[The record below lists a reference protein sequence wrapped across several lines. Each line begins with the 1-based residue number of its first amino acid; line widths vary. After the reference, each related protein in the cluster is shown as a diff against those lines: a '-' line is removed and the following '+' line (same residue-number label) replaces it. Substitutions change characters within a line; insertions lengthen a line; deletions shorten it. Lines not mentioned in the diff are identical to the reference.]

1 MQFVAEQ
8 QVVYM
13 KRAEGELNELEAQS
27 AKKEVR
33 ISAFAWNKY
42 LKLQSYFHHLR
53 LHSTVRR
60 PAIA

>member
-1 MQFVAEQ
+1 MRAVRCSPGNATHQNEMQFVAEQ

-33 ISAFAWNKY
+33 ISAFA
-42 LKLQSYFHHLR
+42 
-53 LHSTVRR
+53 
-60 PAIA
+60 